1 MNEKDFTHLVIAKP
15 NKSEKFLMALAK
27 GLFVVHFEYVGRCES
42 QATFLDES
50 EFEMG
55 NPKFSQQIVTDYD
68 LDVTSSL
75 FKAAYKW
82 RIWITRER
90 RRKFKNGAFTDMKFF
105 VIASALKK
113 APIVNVIE
121 AGGGRC
127 FDVDQHENLDENL
140 IKRENIKICLCEQ
153 DKMIS
158 PANLEIARR
167 FKIKFFNIA
176 SVFSYLMREKVP
188 EEF

>member
-1 MNEKDFTHLVIAKP
+1 
-15 NKSEKFLMALAK
+15 MALAK

-68 LDVTSSL
+68 LDVESSL